1 MQTFQKTE
9 ITIKTFSWMMK
20 KEMKQSAKKITY
32 NEIKIILFVL

>member
-20 KEMKQSAKKITY
+20 KEMKRSAKKITC
-32 NEIKIILFVL
+32 NEIKIIFFVL